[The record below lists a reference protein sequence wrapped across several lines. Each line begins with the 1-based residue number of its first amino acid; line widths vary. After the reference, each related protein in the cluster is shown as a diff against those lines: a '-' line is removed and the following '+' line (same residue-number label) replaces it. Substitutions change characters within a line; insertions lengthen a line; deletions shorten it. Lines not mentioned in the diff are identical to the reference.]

1 MTPKLRIGLIA
12 AASFL
17 PFAIPAWSLGGP
29 LKLQG
34 ASLWVLRI
42 GLTLLGL
49 VAAGVIAWFLWR
61 KESGAQRKVGRT
73 DDIDTTAAAA
83 RAKLAAARTT
93 GGSTIGSLP
102 VVLLT
107 GFPGSAKTTVVTR
120 SGMDAELLAG
130 AVAAG
135 DVPASTNGI
144 NVWYSNG
151 AVYVEAGGS
160 VSADR
165 DRFARV
171 IEHLRPRR
179 MAAVFGRG
187 RQAPR
192 AVVVCV
198 ACDDFLQQGAT
209 DVVMRNAHTLR
220 ERLAE
225 AAVQL
230 GVRLPVYVLFTR
242 ADRIPYYTDYVRNLS
257 NGEARQPLG
266 AALPGD
272 EGAAGLYADRETALL
287 EASFQKLFLSLAEHR
302 VQLLERESAAAPKP
316 GLYEFPREL
325 RKMAPLAVRFLVE
338 LCKPSQLQVSP
349 ILRGFYFTGVR
360 PVIVTDAVQESAP
373 GAGVGA
379 ESRGSASSA
388 TAVFNAAAALEA
400 ARGAASSAPAA
411 AVSRK
416 IPQWVF
422 LQRFFGDVVLG
433 DRAAMSATGGG
444 TRVSLPRRILLA
456 AAAVFFVLLA
466 AGFTRSYFGNRQ
478 LIRGTAAA
486 MEGVAGAPA
495 GTQSAAPQSGPALAD
510 LERLDTLR
518 AHLEALS
525 THDSDGAPLR
535 LRFGLYTGGEI
546 YAKAR
551 AAYFDAFERLLFG
564 STREAMVAHLAAL
577 PDSPRPVDDYKSSYD
592 LLRAYLISTEQP
604 THSTPEFLA
613 PVLLAQWS
621 SAHPADTLVSRV
633 AERQFAYFAN
643 ELKVDDPYTLAADA
657 ASVSHA
663 RAFLAQFAGV
673 EPIYQAMLA
682 EVEKG
687 NPPIQFNRDVAG
699 SAAYVAEPYT
709 VPGAYTKGGYAAM
722 QSVLASADRF
732 FEGEEWV
739 LGDRRAAPL
748 DKAKTLAELRE
759 RYRNDYVAAWAAYL
773 KSATVV
779 PYRGV
784 KDAAERLAVLAG
796 PQSPLLVLLATASR
810 HSVVDTQYIGPA
822 LAPVQAVTPPT
833 DSGKYIGPANQD
845 YMGAL
850 AALQAALG
858 GVAASPPGGA
868 DAQVAQA
875 MTSVTAAKL
884 ASQKITQQFAATA
897 DGTVRAAVTRLLD
910 DPVSRVEP
918 YLRNYGATEL
928 NAKGASFCSNYRSVL
943 AKYPFNPAA
952 STEATPEEVAALF
965 KPVTGGIWSFYDET
979 VQNVLVRQGSEFVSK
994 GGGSMTVSPAFRAF
1008 FSKAAAVSEAL
1019 FPQGATTP
1027 QLTFA
1032 VRPVLVDG
1040 VTEVD
1045 VTVDGATNQYG
1056 NVSRPHSFTWHAT
1069 PASTAS
1075 IGGRANAGS
1084 PRVVVQDISGTWA
1097 PFRLFD
1103 NATRSTMTGNVLRAE
1118 WAAAGGEK
1126 VRVGLEVDFGNSAP
1140 VLRKGYFA
1148 GFTCVGRIAQ

>member
-17 PFAIPAWSLGGP
+17 PFVIPAWALGGP

-49 VAAGVIAWFLWR
+49 VAAGVVAWFLWR
-61 KESGAQRKVGRT
+61 KESGAPRKVGKT

-83 RAKLAAARTT
+83 RARLAAARTT

-107 GFPGSAKTTVVTR
+107 GLSGSAKTTAVTR

-130 AVAAG
+130 AVSAG
-135 DVPASTNGI
+135 DTPAATNGI

-151 AVYVEAGGS
+151 AVYVEAGGP

-171 IEHLRPRR
+171 VEHLRPRR

-187 RQAPR
+187 KQAPR

-225 AAVQL
+225 AAMQL
-230 GVRLPVYVLFTR
+230 GVRLPVYVLFMR
-242 ADRIPYYTDYVRNLS
+242 SDRIPYYTDYVRNLS

-272 EGAAGLYADRETALL
+272 EGAAGLYADRETALV
-287 EASFQKLFLSLAEHR
+287 EASFQKLFQSLAEHR
-302 VQLLERESAAAPKP
+302 VELLARESAAAPKP

-325 RKMAPLAVRFLVE
+325 RKMMPLVVRFLVE

-360 PVIVTDAVQESAP
+360 PVIVTEAAQESAAA
-373 GAGVGA
+373 AGSS
-379 ESRGSASSA
+379 SRSSASSA
-388 TAVFNAAAALEA
+388 TAVFDAAAL
-400 ARGAASSAPAA
+400 GVAPAA
-411 AVSRK
+411 ASRAAAGPVTRK
-416 IPQWVF
+416 VPQWVF
-422 LQRFFGDVVLG
+422 LQRFFGEVVLG

-456 AAAVFFVLLA
+456 VAAASFVLLA

-478 LIRGTAAA
+478 LIRDTGAAV
-486 MEGVAGAPA
+486 EGVAPAPA
-495 GTQSAAPQSGPALAD
+495 AATKSGGPTLAE

-518 AHLEALS
+518 ARLEML
-525 THDSDGAPLR
+525 DSSARDGAPLR
-535 LRFGLYTGGEI
+535 LRFGLYSGDAI
-546 YAKAR
+546 HARAR
-551 AAYFDAFERLLFG
+551 AAYFEAFERLLFG
-564 STREAMVAHLAAL
+564 STRETMVAHLAAL

-604 THSTPEFLA
+604 SHSTPEFLA

-621 SAHPADTLVSRV
+621 SAHPADSLLARV
-633 AERQFAYFAN
+633 AERQFRYFAN
-643 ELKVDDPYTLAADA
+643 ELKESDPYTLAADA

-663 RAFLAQFAGV
+663 RSFLAQFAGV

-687 NPPIQFNRDVAG
+687 NPPVQFNRDVPG
-699 SAAYVAEPYT
+699 SAAYVTEPYT
-709 VPGAYTKGGYAAM
+709 VPGAYTRGGYAAM

-759 RYRNDYVAAWAAYL
+759 RYRNDYVTAWASYL

-784 KDAAERLAVLAG
+784 KDAAERLAVLSG

-822 LAPVQAVTPPT
+822 LAPVQAVTPPA
-833 DSGKYIGPANQD
+833 DSGKYIGPGNQD

-858 GVAASPPGGA
+858 GVASAPPGGA

-897 DGTVRAAVTRLLD
+897 DGNVRAAVTRLLD

-918 YLRNYGATEL
+918 YLRNYGASEL
-928 NAKGASFCSNYRSVL
+928 NAKVASFCSSYRSVL
-943 AKYPFNPAA
+943 VKYPFNPGA
-952 STEATPEEVAALF
+952 SAEATPEEVAAFL
-965 KPVTGGIWSFYDET
+965 KPVTGGLWAFYDET
-979 VQNVLVRQGSEFVSK
+979 VQNVLARRGNEFVSK
-994 GGGSMTVSPAFRAF
+994 AGGSITVAPAFRAF
-1008 FSKAAAVSEAL
+1008 FTKAAAVSEAL

-1027 QLTFA
+1027 QLTFS
-1032 VRPVLVDG
+1032 VRPTLVDG

-1056 NVSRPHSFTWHAT
+1056 NVSRPHSFTWHASPT
-1069 PASTAS
+1069 STAS

-1084 PRVVVQDISGTWA
+1084 PRVVVQNVSGTWA

-1103 NATRSTMTGNVLRAE
+1103 RATRSTMTGNVLRAE
-1118 WAAAGGEK
+1118 WPAAGGER
-1126 VRVGLEVDFGNSAP
+1126 VRVGLEVDFGDSAP
-1140 VLRKGYFA
+1140 VLRKGYFS

>member
-1 MTPKLRIGLIA
+1 MSPRLRIGLIA

-17 PFAIPAWSLGGP
+17 PFAIPAWTLGGP
-29 LKLQG
+29 LGLQG
-34 ASLWVLRI
+34 ASLWVLRL

-49 VAAGVIAWFLWR
+49 VAAGVIAWFLFR
-61 KESGAQRKVGRT
+61 KESGAPPRAGRT
-73 DDIDTTAAAA
+73 DDIDSTAAAA
-83 RAKLAAARTT
+83 RARLAAARTT
-93 GGSTIGSLP
+93 GGNGIGSLP
-102 VVLLT
+102 TVLLA
-107 GFPGSAKTTVVTR
+107 GLPGSAKTTVVTR

-135 DVPASTNGI
+135 DTPAATNGI

-151 AVYVEAGGS
+151 AVYVEAGGP
-160 VSADR
+160 VCADR

-187 RQAPR
+187 SQAPR

-198 ACDDFLQQGAT
+198 ACDDFLQRGAT

-225 AAVQL
+225 TAMQL

-242 ADRIPYYTDYVRNLS
+242 ADRIPFYTDYVRNLS

-272 EGAAGLYADRETALL
+272 EGATGLYADRETALI
-287 EASFQKLFLSLAEHR
+287 EASFQQLFLSLAEHR

-360 PVIVTDAVQESAP
+360 PVIVTEAAQESAA
-373 GAGVGA
+373 GAGAGA
-379 ESRGSASSA
+379 VDRGSASSA
-388 TAVFNAAAALEA
+388 TAVFKAAALDS
-400 ARGAASSAPAA
+400 ARGASSAPAA
-411 AVSRK
+411 AVTRK

-433 DRAAMSATGGG
+433 DRAALTATGGG

-456 AAAVFFVLLA
+456 AAAAFFVLLA

-486 MEGVAGAPA
+486 MEGVAAVPA
-495 GTQSAAPQSGPALAD
+495 AARAAATPGGPALAD

-518 AHLEALS
+518 ARLEALD
-525 THDSDGAPLR
+525 THGREGAPLR

-564 STREAMVAHLAAL
+564 STREAMVGHLAAL

-613 PVLLAQWS
+613 PVLLAQWA
-621 SAHPADTLVSRV
+621 SAHPADSLASRV

-663 RAFLAQFAGV
+663 RSFLAQFAGV

-699 SAAYVAEPYT
+699 SAAYVAESYT
-709 VPGAYTKGGYAAM
+709 VAGAYTKGGYAAM

-784 KDAAERLAVLAG
+784 KDAAERLAVLSG

-822 LAPVQAVTPPT
+822 LAPVQAVTPPA
-833 DSGKYIGPANQD
+833 DSGKYIGPANQE

-897 DGTVRAAVTRLLD
+897 DGTVRAAVTRLLT

-928 NAKGASFCSNYRSVL
+928 NAKGASFCSRYRSVL
-943 AKYPFNPAA
+943 AKYPFDPGA
-952 STEATPEEVAALF
+952 SAEATPEEVAALF
-965 KPVTGGIWSFYDET
+965 KPVTGGLWSFYDET
-979 VQNVLVRQGSEFVSK
+979 VQNVLVRQGNEYVSK
-994 GGGSMTVSPAFRAF
+994 GGGSMTVAPSFRAF
-1008 FSKAAAVSEAL
+1008 FNKAAAVSAAL
-1019 FPQGATTP
+1019 FPQGATAP
-1027 QLTFA
+1027 QFTFA

-1069 PASTAS
+1069 PTSTAS

-1084 PRVVVQDISGTWA
+1084 PRIVVQDVSGTWA

-1103 NATRSTMTGNVLRAE
+1103 RATRSTMTGNVLRAE
-1118 WAAAGGEK
+1118 WSAAGGEK